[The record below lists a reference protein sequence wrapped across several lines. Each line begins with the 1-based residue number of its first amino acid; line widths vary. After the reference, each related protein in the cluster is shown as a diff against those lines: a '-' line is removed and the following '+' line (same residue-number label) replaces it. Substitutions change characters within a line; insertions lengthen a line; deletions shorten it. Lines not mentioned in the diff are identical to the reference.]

1 MGLKL
6 SLDVEIATYRKLLE
20 GEENRMSG
28 ENPSS
33 VSVSVIS
40 SSCGSCGYHPSSMI
54 SDSEAGNAVGSPST
68 PRNSQSKTRGS
79 SVDPRD
85 AQDESAAA
93 AGTLARKTT

>member
-1 MGLKL
+1 
-6 SLDVEIATYRKLLE
+6 
-20 GEENRMSG
+20 
-28 ENPSS
+28 
-33 VSVSVIS
+33 
-40 SSCGSCGYHPSSMI
+40 MI